1 MSDGGMSQEEIDKIL
16 NGTSDEDNNGNT
28 GGEMSQEDIDKAL
41 QENSNDNEEG
51 TKDENPSG
59 GMSQEEI
66 NKLVNSTTDENTKGN
81 NEVSHEDADELLK
94 RESVE
99 NKTSSQ
105 EPLTQNNQSEINQE
119 EIDRMLQETVSEE
132 TDKKEFSQEEIDK
145 LLLAASDAMPQNNN
159 SFINSKKTVMEKSQI
174 DLIDEEKN
182 KRNNLNFSEEEKEVI
197 VEIMNAS
204 YSAASAT
211 LTALLG
217 QTALIKNPVVEL
229 IEENDVEGADIPH
242 VILNVDYTKGLEME
256 NTLIFKKSDAF
267 RISDSMMSITSQ
279 IDETREMDEMTLSA
293 LKEAVNQI
301 MGKSATAMFKVLQ
314 KTVDISPPE
323 IKIDNFS
330 SEISRIKGN
339 NQKVVCISLDLE
351 IGSNEPSKIYQVI
364 SVENAKE
371 MAKYLLDLREPKK
384 EVQDLKIEKDDN
396 SGGSK
401 NYVNPL
407 LKDVTVKMELVYG
420 TTRKTLKDF
429 LSMEQNHVIELKEE
443 VHEPLKLF
451 ANGVLIAEGNLVNAD
466 GYYGV
471 EIRKIY

>member
-16 NGTSDEDNNGNT
+16 NGTSDENNNGNT

-41 QENSNDNEEG
+41 QENSNENEEG

-99 NKTSSQ
+99 NEISSQ

-119 EIDRMLQETVSEE
+119 EIDRMLQENVSEE

-159 SFINSKKTVMEKSQI
+159 SFINSKKTDMEKSQI

-197 VEIMNAS
+197 VEIMNTS

-217 QTALIKNPVVEL
+217 QTALIKNPIVEL
-229 IEENDVEGADIPH
+229 IEENDVEGANIPH

-256 NTLIFKKSDAF
+256 NALIFKKSDAF

-339 NQKVVCISLDLE
+339 
-351 IGSNEPSKIYQVI
+351 
-364 SVENAKE
+364 
-371 MAKYLLDLREPKK
+371 
-384 EVQDLKIEKDDN
+384 
-396 SGGSK
+396 
-401 NYVNPL
+401 
-407 LKDVTVKMELVYG
+407 
-420 TTRKTLKDF
+420 
-429 LSMEQNHVIELKEE
+429 
-443 VHEPLKLF
+443 
-451 ANGVLIAEGNLVNAD
+451 
-466 GYYGV
+466 
-471 EIRKIY
+471 

>member
-16 NGTSDEDNNGNT
+16 NGTSDEDNSGNT

-41 QENSNDNEEG
+41 QENSNENEEG

-66 NKLVNSTTDENTKGN
+66 NRLVNATSDENTKTHE
-81 NEVSHEDADELLK
+81 NE
-94 RESVE
+94 ESVE
-99 NKTSSQ
+99 NGNPSQ
-105 EPLTQNNQSEINQE
+105 EPLTQNKQSEITQE
-119 EIDRMLQETVSEE
+119 EIDKMLQETVSEE
-132 TDKKEFSQEEIDK
+132 TPKQEFSQDEIDK
-145 LLLAASDAMPQNNN
+145 LLVAASNTMPQNNN
-159 SFINSKKTVMEKSQI
+159 SFIHAKKAAMEKSQI
-174 DLIDEEKN
+174 DLIEEEKN
-182 KRNNLNFSEEEKEVI
+182 KRINMNLSVEEKEVI
-197 VEIMNAS
+197 AEIMNIS

-217 QTALIKNPVVEL
+217 QNALIKNPVVEL
-229 IEENDVEGADIPH
+229 IEENDVEGANIPH

-256 NTLIFKKSDAF
+256 NALIFKKNDAF
-267 RISDSMMSITSQ
+267 RISDIMMSITNQ

-323 IKIDNFS
+323 IKIENFD
-330 SEISRIKGN
+330 SEISRMKGN

-351 IGSNEPSKIYQVI
+351 IGSDEPSKIYQVI

-371 MAKYLLDLREPKK
+371 MAKYLLDLRNPEPKK
-384 EVQDLKIEKDDN
+384 EIQELKKEKDDD

-401 NYVNPL
+401 KGVNPL

-429 LSMEQNHVIELKEE
+429 LSMEQNHVIELNEE

>member
-28 GGEMSQEDIDKAL
+28 GGEMSQEDINKLL
-41 QENSNDNEEG
+41 QENSSENEEG
-51 TKDENPSG
+51 TKNENPSG

-66 NKLVNSTTDENTKGN
+66 NKLLNSTSDENAN
-81 NEVSHEDADELLK
+81 P
-94 RESVE
+94 
-99 NKTSSQ
+99 SQ
-105 EPLTQNNQSEINQE
+105 EPLTQNNQGEITQE
-119 EIDRMLQETVSEE
+119 EIDKMLQETVSEE
-132 TDKKEFSQEEIDK
+132 TSKQEFSQEDIDK
-145 LLLAASDAMPQNNN
+145 LLFAASNTMPQNNN
-159 SFINSKKTVMEKSQI
+159 SFINPKKAAMEKSQI
-174 DLIDEEKN
+174 DLIEEEKN
-182 KRNNLNFSEEEKEVI
+182 KRINLNLSEEEKEVI
-197 VEIMNAS
+197 AEIMNIS

-217 QTALIKNPVVEL
+217 RNSRIKNPVVEL
-229 IEENDVEGADIPH
+229 IEENDVEGANFPH
-242 VILNVDYTKGLEME
+242 VILNVDYTKGLEMG
-256 NTLIFKKSDAF
+256 NALIFKKSDAF
-267 RISDSMMSITSQ
+267 RISDIMMSVTSQ

-323 IKIDNFS
+323 IKIDNFD
-330 SEISRIKGN
+330 SEISRMKGN

-384 EVQDLKIEKDDN
+384 ETQELKKETQELKKEKDND

-401 NYVNPL
+401 SYVNPL

-429 LSMEQNHVIELKEE
+429 LSMEQNHVIELNEE